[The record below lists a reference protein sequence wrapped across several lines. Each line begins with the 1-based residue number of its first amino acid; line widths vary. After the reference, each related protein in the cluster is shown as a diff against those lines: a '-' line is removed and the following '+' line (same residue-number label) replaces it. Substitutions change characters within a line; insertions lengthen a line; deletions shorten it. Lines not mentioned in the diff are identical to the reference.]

1 MDRPLTNYVFVE
13 FEHVLGGWIFY
24 WIQPTHIQPVFSSY
38 RIWSIDLVIWFTG
51 FINGLMDSLQLY
63 YRDGGKL
70 NCLLRWNPPV
80 FFLVD
85 LNCVF
90 GACSRKLKMKIVYK
104 RMITGF
110 GKRMLAV
117 YFNIDLGCFIIW
129 IDSLMMQRNLK
140 VWQCRC

>member
-13 FEHVLGGWIFY
+13 FEHVFGGWISY

-38 RIWSIDLVIWFTG
+38 RIWSIDLVICDS
-51 FINGLMDSLQLY
+51 LDSLVDSLQLY

-70 NCLLRWNPPV
+70 NRLLRWNSPV

-90 GACSRKLKMKIVYK
+90 GAYSRKLKMKIVYK

-110 GKRMLAV
+110 GKRMLTV

-140 VWQCRC
+140 VWQCGC